1 MASPLRCNVCEASV
15 DPEHDAVW
23 TKDGLEILRCPSCG
37 LLFRAD
43 LPSPEELPELYDRTY
58 FRADDR
64 SRGGQGYA
72 DYVGEADL
80 HRLNAQ
86 RRLSLL
92 EGFIPHGGLLDVG
105 CAAGFFLDEGRRRG
119 WQVTGVELS
128 AEMAEWASGTLGLD
142 PVIQGSFTGHPWDE
156 GTFDCVTMWD
166 YIEHTIDPLSELQ
179 LARRLLRPGGVLALS
194 TGDAGSLVARL
205 TGRRWHLLT
214 PRHHNYFFTRSSLL
228 HALERAGFSVLAVR
242 HLGARYSVRYLAHK
256 LRTLADLRPLR
267 GLERRLGG
275 SRVGTVA
282 LPVNLGDI
290 VTVVAR
296 SGGSS

>member
-1 MASPLRCNVCEASV
+1 MDSTIRCNVCETIV
-15 DPEHDAVW
+15 DPARDGVW
-23 TKDGLEILRCPSCG
+23 NKDGFELVRCQTCG

-43 LPSPEELPELYDRTY
+43 LPVPEELPGLYDTAY
-58 FRADDR
+58 FRADEQ
-64 SRGGQGYA
+64 SEGGQGYA
-72 DYVGEADL
+72 DYVGEAEL
-80 HRLNAQ
+80 HRLNAR

-92 EGFIPHGGLLDVG
+92 EGFTAPGSVLDAG
-105 CAAGFFLDEGRRRG
+105 CAAGFFLDEARRRN

-128 AEMAEWASGTLGLD
+128 SEMAEWASTTLGLES
-142 PVIQGSFTGHPWDE
+142 VVQGSFTGHPWDE

-166 YIEHTIDPLSELQ
+166 YIEHTIDPLAELH
-179 LARRLLRPGGVLALS
+179 LARRLLRPGGLLALS
-194 TGDAGSLVARL
+194 TGDAGSVVARL

-228 HALERAGFSVLAVR
+228 QGLERAGFSVLAVR

-256 LRTLADLRPLR
+256 VRTLTDPRPLR
-267 GLERRLGG
+267 RLERSLSG
-275 SRVGTVA
+275 SRVGAVA

-296 SGGSS
+296 AGRAS